1 MDAPQSAPLQTRV
14 TARNERINRR
24 LHERVSIHCQVRLC
38 WHDRQ
43 GNHVLRAQ
51 AMDLSNFGMLVEA
64 ERALEPGTVVS
75 VETNSVMLGSACV
88 RYCTPNG
95 LKYRIGMHVPDHR
108 RALLSSAKACAAGSC
123 G

>member
-24 LHERVSIHCQVRLC
+24 LHERVSIDCQVRLC
-38 WHDRQ
+38 WQDRQ
-43 GNHVLRAQ
+43 GNHVLSARAL
-51 AMDLSNFGMLVEA
+51 DLSNFGLLVEA

-75 VETNSVMLGSACV
+75 VENQAVMLGKACV
-88 RYCTPNG
+88 RYCVPNG

-108 RALLSSAKACAAGSC
+108 SAVLNSARACGAGSR
-123 G
+123 

>member
-1 MDAPQSAPLQTRV
+1 MSTPQSVV

-24 LHERVSIHCQVRLC
+24 LHERVSIDCQVRLC
-38 WHDRQ
+38 WQDRQ

-75 VETNSVMLGSACV
+75 VETNAVMLGSACV

-95 LKYRIGMHVPDHR
+95 SKYRIGMHVPDHR
-108 RALLSSAKACAAGSC
+108 RALLNSTKVSAAGS
-123 G
+123 GG